1 MASEAPLQDFLEET
15 TCSICLGYF
24 QDPVLIPEC
33 GHNFCRGC
41 LRRSWESSESEASCP
56 QCRQIFAPHSVIPNR
71 QLSRMA
77 EVAKRCGGPWDEE
90 GGSFC
95 PKHREPLKLFC
106 KDHKTLIC
114 LFCMVSKEHK
124 SHSVI
129 PAEEAFPE
137 YQIKVGNCLKAQKEQ
152 KEKIATYKR
161 DTEQTV
167 QKMLDMMKGVKKNVI
182 AEFRELKHWLE
193 AQETFILI
201 RMEKTEKD
209 ITGRKEKG
217 LAKHTEKLCSLENL
231 IWEIERKHQQ
241 PASKLLQDI
250 GSILKK
256 YQAKETYENPVDL
269 LLEQKWAISEYSDFL
284 AFVKSI
290 KTNLRDTLASELQQQ
305 EENVILDPDTAN
317 SKCLQISADRK
328 SIVVKA
334 IYPVPNCKKFETFP
348 YVLGCQKFSTGRYFW
363 EVIVGDG
370 TGWCVGVA
378 KKPKNVTNVDVPTS
392 CWQIGECEGKYMA
405 MSPSESSE
413 LVLTERPTRIRVS
426 LNKEEG
432 QVSFFDARTLT
443 LLHSF
448 SDTSL
453 AGETLRPC
461 FYFSNNP
468 CMTLPKKG
476 DLHKQN
482 FGKIPICQA
491 RISEKL

>member
-167 QKMLDMMKGVKKNVI
+167 QKML
-182 AEFRELKHWLE
+182 
-193 AQETFILI
+193 
-201 RMEKTEKD
+201 
-209 ITGRKEKG
+209 
-217 LAKHTEKLCSLENL
+217 
-231 IWEIERKHQQ
+231 
-241 PASKLLQDI
+241 DI